1 MAKFKEGDR
10 VRVQT
15 PNFSAGDALSNVYEH
30 MQGLVGVVANIY
42 NDDEIAIQVDLES
55 LTPIHR
61 DVHRVGTQRMHAKL
75 DENLSQEGAR
85 LLTKEEIQFTPN
97 YVILVRA
104 KDLVPA

>member
-1 MAKFKEGDR
+1 VAKFKEGDR

-15 PNFSAGDALSNVYEH
+15 PNFSAGDALSDVYEH
-30 MQGLVGVVANIY
+30 MQGLVGVVANVY

-55 LTPIHR
+55 LSAVQK
-61 DVHRVGTQRMHAKL
+61 DVHKVGTRRMHAKL

-97 YVILVRA
+97 YVILARA